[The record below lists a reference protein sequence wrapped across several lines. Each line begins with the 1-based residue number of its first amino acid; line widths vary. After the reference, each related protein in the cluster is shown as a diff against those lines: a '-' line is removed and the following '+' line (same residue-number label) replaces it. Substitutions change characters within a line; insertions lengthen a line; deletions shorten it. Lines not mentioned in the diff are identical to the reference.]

1 MSRDHRVNPLL
12 INLEKVE
19 LTCHPFV
26 SIHVAL
32 YNEKRVVERLI
43 QSCTSQAWYTPGN
56 KPGLEE
62 SSKPGLRE
70 GDQSKAAAY
79 EVVIVDDS
87 NDGTTDIAKQ
97 ALLDNGWKQ
106 LSACLPARQVPGSRS
121 STLRGEPSGSD
132 SNEFSDSQ
140 TGFES
145 SLQTRFGDKPT
156 ENKPGL
162 EEPCKP
168 GLEDGTTDN
177 LEIYTFS
184 KPDGPTVKLLH
195 RASRAG
201 FKGGALQKALENTDG
216 RAEYVCVFDADFVPY
231 PDTIEQ
237 FVKTFQVL
245 APIEPFDYAQDKPID
260 ADLTDSAKSVDLD
273 NKPGLSELQTGFEEK
288 RNIAAVQGYPNDSKP
303 GLEGIY
309 LPAGR
314 QGKPGLSGSNI
325 AAVQGYQ
332 WHVLNKSQTWV
343 TRGVRSEYAGS
354 YVIERSSEQIY
365 GGLKQ
370 IAGSVY
376 AIRADILRDFGWGT
390 SITED
395 FELTLRLYE
404 AGYKVV
410 FTPYIQVPAE
420 AVSTVKRLI
429 RQRMRWAEGSSF
441 NIKVMFVRMLFGK
454 WEEKKNKP
462 GLELLYKPGLEDL
475 REEETSDGNKPGL
488 GELPA
493 CSSSLNDLGV
503 EDRQA
508 GQTGPGGGAGK
519 VWVPSRLTLAEKLE
533 FLYFSFY
540 YLQAAFFIVGTIS
553 WFIAE
558 AVFHAKLPFW
568 TAAFG
573 WSLVLTNLLAL
584 PLMNIIGLF
593 LEESDERDYVG
604 ILFFLVISYVV
615 VPFQAYAAIKGF
627 LEKEEG
633 PWFRTPKTG
642 IITDVFGRSSFSKF
656 FGQIFGG
663 RPAGVPIAVN
673 SSTPVHP
680 RGVSS
685 ISLRAHLGGDKGG
698 EVSLGGIDFRRRL
711 AWLRLTAPAGR
722 INFRRQNRPAAR
734 VMVAV
739 FVFIF
744 LLINLLAFAG
754 RRGGIMAMVGLG
766 VESSSAGAESNSAEA
781 ILAQAPDPGI
791 EQQINIMDQ
800 EYSTAQTTDYPTD
813 NSLGIVCWNDNA
825 NSCDITTGQYT
836 GETVYF
842 EAVIKNAGGGTTF
855 ASLYSAGGT
864 QVSGSEVST
873 TASTYS
879 RVRSGAISL
888 TNDTDYTARIRASS
902 GTASILSARII
913 ALQADPT
920 SIVDT
925 QTHIELGNNET
936 TASTSMTVL
945 SNPKYFQYDDDK
957 YDGTRNAYFEA
968 SLKSGST
975 TSSSTPTAETPP
987 TTQGTNSPAW
997 TNPQNMEDNEG
1008 TNLAT
1013 GDKADMVNQETFDFS
1028 SIPADATIVGVTAR
1042 IDAKKTGTRNNSAIL
1057 NLLNAGT
1064 CTAKETT
1071 AWTTSE
1077 ATYTLGTASDTW
1089 SCTALTAT
1097 NVKNAAFGASVLADK
1112 TTGADPA
1119 SGSYLVDY
1127 VALTVNYTYPIVQTV
1142 TAELYNRT
1150 DGATVA
1156 NSTITLASTSWT
1168 RVRSASAVTLD
1179 TTNDDEY
1186 EVGWKTAAGT
1196 ASMANAKVVLTQN
1209 AAGGLN
1215 SMELYH
1221 NYVNTGRT
1229 VASDWGNFGYFNLYN
1244 SNNWFG
1250 GAAAGFTYYHEA
1262 TLKPSGAGVTGN
1274 ARLTPGALGNVSST
1288 LDQSDV
1294 GTFSTTAQ
1302 GQLPEKIRS
1311 NTTVTSTLGSS
1322 TYVYVLGGYNGN
1334 FYSTVY
1340 KATLNATTG
1349 DMGTFATASQG
1360 QLPATYVWHTTVTSA
1375 FGSSTYLY
1383 VLGGRG
1389 NDTYVSTVYKATLN
1403 ATTGDM
1409 GTFTTSAQT
1418 QLPQTLENQTTVTST
1433 FGSSTYV
1440 YVLGGYNALTL
1451 RSTVYKATLNATTG
1465 DMGTFA
1471 TASQGQLPASRA
1483 DHTTVTSP
1491 LIGSSTYVYVLGG
1504 SGPDSTVY
1512 KATLNATTGDIG
1524 TFSTVSQGQLPKTL
1538 GGQRTVTSQVGSS
1551 TYVYVLGG
1559 ISVSSD
1565 PVSTVYKA
1573 TLNADNGN
1581 MGTFDTG
1588 SQAQLPQILS
1598 RQTIVTS
1605 PLIGSLT
1612 YVYVLGGIGRTDH
1625 LSTVYKAVL
1634 LDNTF
1639 ERQRSGS
1646 ISPTSAAGG
1655 DIGTFDTT
1663 SQAQLPQ
1670 VSNTQTT
1677 VNSTIGSSTYAYVLG
1692 GWNGSGRLSTVYKA
1706 TLNADNGNMGT
1717 FDTTSQGQL
1726 PQILQQHTTITS
1738 TLGSSTYVHVLGGDD
1753 GSYRSTVY
1761 KATLNADNGNM
1772 GTFDTGSQAQ
1782 LPQPNQEHIIVNSTI
1797 GSSTYVYAL
1806 GGWNGGRLSTV
1817 YKATLNADNGNMGTF
1832 DTGSQAQLPQ
1842 KLSSGTAVI
1851 STIGSSRYVYV
1862 LGGYGTDYLSTVYKA
1877 TLNATSGDVGTFDTG
1892 SQGQLPQTLQDHN
1905 TVIST
1910 IGSSTYVYVLGG
1922 KNSANRSTVYKAT
1935 LNATSG
1941 DVGTFSTVSQGQLPQ
1956 AAPDSTTISSTI
1968 DSLTY
1973 LHVFGGGSS
1982 STVYKAQIAIDGTE
1996 YDTEIQN
2003 ATVANST
2010 LVIDVQNLQIP
2021 ENLLAFLPL
2030 GVFIPRLITK
2040 LREWR
2045 RRRLLC
2051 E

>member
-162 EEPCKP
+162 EEPRKP
-168 GLEDGTTDN
+168 GLEEGTQQTTDN

-184 KPDGPTVKLLH
+184 KPAGPTVKLIH
-195 RASRAG
+195 RFSRSG
-201 FKGGALQKALENTDG
+201 FKGGALQEALRVCDP

-245 APIEPFDYAQDKPID
+245 APIEPIN
-260 ADLTDSAKSVDLD
+260 ADPSTLRLYSGPLASLRTGYTDSAKSADLD
-273 NKPGLSELQTGFEEK
+273 N
-288 RNIAAVQGYPNDSKP
+288 KP

-454 WEEKKNKP
+454 WEEKENKP

-508 GQTGPGGGAGK
+508 GQTGPGGEAGK

-1588 SQAQLPQILS
+1588 SQAQLPQ
-1598 RQTIVTS
+1598 
-1605 PLIGSLT
+1605 
-1612 YVYVLGGIGRTDH
+1612 
-1625 LSTVYKAVL
+1625 
-1634 LDNTF
+1634 
-1639 ERQRSGS
+1639 
-1646 ISPTSAAGG
+1646 
-1655 DIGTFDTT
+1655 
-1663 SQAQLPQ
+1663 
-1670 VSNTQTT
+1670 
-1677 VNSTIGSSTYAYVLG
+1677 
-1692 GWNGSGRLSTVYKA
+1692 
-1706 TLNADNGNMGT
+1706 
-1717 FDTTSQGQL
+1717 
-1726 PQILQQHTTITS
+1726 
-1738 TLGSSTYVHVLGGDD
+1738 
-1753 GSYRSTVY
+1753 
-1761 KATLNADNGNM
+1761 
-1772 GTFDTGSQAQ
+1772 
-1782 LPQPNQEHIIVNSTI
+1782 PNQEHIIVNSTI